1 MQVVRVP
8 VYDDVLV
15 DSVLTC
21 PAWDG
26 ETGGILA
33 LIVNG
38 HTDPGSRDMDVS
50 EKGYRGG
57 EFTNFPDSCPFGFLE
72 RLPTTT
78 TSGSGAIKGEGF
90 TSVSD
95 ARRAGPGK
103 LANGGGVKR
112 SQCRWREAYLGG

>member
-1 MQVVRVP
+1 MM
-8 VYDDVLV
+8 LV

-38 HTDPGSRDMDVS
+38 TLTLEADMTSVKRD
-50 EKGYRGG
+50 RGG
-57 EFTNFPDSCPFGFLE
+57 EFTNLTAALWFPWNGYH
-72 RLPTTT
+72 TTT
-78 TSGSGAIKGEGF
+78 TSGNGAIKGEGF

-95 ARRAGPGK
+95 ARRAGRGK
-103 LANGGGVKR
+103 PPTEEVAETITMPVEVEVL
-112 SQCRWREAYLGG
+112 